1 MKEVKGG
8 TKMSY
13 LVYPFG
19 SMWINCMKRGRTE
32 NSGESIGFQSVFGLI
47 LTLLKRRLL
56 YKFLY
61 LDKIDVKLSQEA
73 SFKNPER
80 KRKNCVLIFL
90 MIFKG
95 SPISQKKTG
104 CIFCVFYVTTWNNI
118 CKIFI
123 YSSNYISRSSM
134 TNWNLEIIS
143 VNTMWIA

>member
-1 MKEVKGG
+1 
-8 TKMSY
+8 
-13 LVYPFG
+13 
-19 SMWINCMKRGRTE
+19 MKRGRTE

-95 SPISQKKTG
+95 SPISQKKLV
-104 CIFCVFYVTTWNNI
+104 VFSVFFMSQHEITYVKYLFIAVTT
-118 CKIFI
+118 
-123 YSSNYISRSSM
+123 SQGHP
-134 TNWNLEIIS
+134 
-143 VNTMWIA
+143 